1 MLDVLVIG
9 SGPAGLSAAVYARR
23 ANLSVL
29 VAEKEYH
36 GTGQIAE
43 SDQVDNY
50 LGMPQMNGYDL
61 GEAFREHAVSLGIEF
76 YEGMAD
82 AFSTGGCEEDGS
94 NAESG
99 GNAEGSSNA
108 EGGSNAEG
116 ADSGRRFWEVHFTD
130 GKIIRAKTVIYCAGA
145 AHRHLGV
152 DGEEEFA
159 GKGVSYCAVCDGAFY
174 RGKETAVIGGGDT
187 ALGDAMYLSDLCDKV
202 YLIHRREEFRGSAST
217 VQQLR
222 EKDNVEILTS
232 AVPEKIVGE
241 QTVTAL
247 ELKDGRSIPVNG
259 AFVAVGMQPQTEPLK
274 GVVELDQSGY
284 VVADETGITSADGF
298 FVAGDVRTK
307 ALRQVVTAV
316 SDGANAA
323 VSAAEYIRRLL

>member
-1 MLDVLVIG
+1 MNGDQMKENQIDGDQAGASQMLDILVVG
-9 SGPAGLSAAVYARR
+9 SGPAGLSAAVYASR
-23 ANLSVL
+23 ANLNVL
-29 VAEKEYH
+29 VIEKEYR

-50 LGMPQMNGYDL
+50 LGLPGINGYDL
-61 GEAFREHAVSLGIEF
+61 GEAFLTHAKELGVQF

-82 AFSTGGCEEDGS
+82 GFSREGNLWKVHMVDGS
-94 NAESG
+94 
-99 GNAEGSSNA
+99 
-108 EGGSNAEG
+108 
-116 ADSGRRFWEVHFTD
+116 T
-130 GKIIRAKTVIYCAGA
+130 IRAKTVIYCAGA
-145 AHRHLGV
+145 SHRHLGV

-187 ALGDAMYLSDLCDKV
+187 ALGDALYLSDLCEKV
-202 YLIHRREEFRGSAST
+202 YLVHRREEFRGQAST
-217 VQQLR
+217 VQQLQ
-222 EKDNVEILTS
+222 EKENVEILTS
-232 AVPEKIVGE
+232 AVPAKIVGE

-247 ELKDGRSIPVNG
+247 ELKDGRSLPVNG
-259 AFVAVGMQPQTEPLK
+259 AFVAVGMQPQTELLR
-274 GVVELDQSGY
+274 GVVELDAAGY
-284 VVADETGITSADGF
+284 VVADETGVTSQPGF

-323 VSAAEYIRRLL
+323 TSAAEYIKKAGASSFVE

>member
-1 MLDVLVIG
+1 MDDKLDVLIIG
-9 SGPAGLSAAVYARR
+9 SGPAGLSAAVYAKR
-23 ANLSVL
+23 AGLNAL
-29 VAEKEYH
+29 VIEKEYR

-50 LGMPQMNGYDL
+50 LGLPKINGYDL
-61 GEAFREHAVSLGIEF
+61 GEAFLKHAQELGVQF
-76 YEGMAD
+76 QEGVAD
-82 AFSTGGCEEDGS
+82 IFQKNEDG
-94 NAESG
+94 
-99 GNAEGSSNA
+99 
-108 EGGSNAEG
+108 
-116 ADSGRRFWEVHFTD
+116 WTVHFAD
-130 GKIIRAKTVIYCAGA
+130 GQVINTKTVIYCAGA
-145 AHRHLGV
+145 AHRRLGV

-187 ALGDAMYLSDLCDKV
+187 ALGDALYLSDLCDKV
-202 YLIHRREEFRGSAST
+202 YLIHRREQFRGAASF

-222 EKDNVEILTS
+222 EKENVEILTS
-232 AVPEKIVGE
+232 AVPSKIVGE

-259 AFVAVGMQPQTEPLK
+259 AFVAVGMQPQTEPRL
-274 GVVELDQSGY
+274 GVVDLDEAGY
-284 VVADETGITSADGF
+284 VIADETGITSEPGF
-298 FVAGDVRTK
+298 FAAGDVRTK

-323 VSAAEYIRRLL
+323 VSAMEYIRNVFYE